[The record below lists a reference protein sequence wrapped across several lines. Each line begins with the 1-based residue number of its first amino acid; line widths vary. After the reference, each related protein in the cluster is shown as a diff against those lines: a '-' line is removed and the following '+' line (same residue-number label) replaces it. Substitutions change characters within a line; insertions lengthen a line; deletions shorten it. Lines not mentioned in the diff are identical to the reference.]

1 MKNKGK
7 IFEEKFYESS
17 QKQNIFIHRLKDT
30 DLSFNGNPVSSFTPT
45 NKCDFYLFGN
55 IEKGKGNLFAIECKS
70 TKYSSMSIELNE
82 EETNAKMIKL
92 HQMKSLHK
100 MSQIDGI
107 YAGFVLNF
115 RDEEKNLEDTY
126 YMSIEKFLKFLQET
140 QKKSINKTDCEL
152 RGIKVESVLLRKYYN
167 YNVERM
173 IRDIV
178 KEE

>member
-1 MKNKGK
+1 
-7 IFEEKFYESS
+7 
-17 QKQNIFIHRLKDT
+17 
-30 DLSFNGNPVSSFTPT
+30 
-45 NKCDFYLFGN
+45 
-55 IEKGKGNLFAIECKS
+55 
-70 TKYSSMSIELNE
+70 
-82 EETNAKMIKL
+82 
-92 HQMKSLHK
+92 
-100 MSQIDGI
+100 MSQVDGI
-107 YAGFVLNF
+107 YAGFLLNF

-140 QKKSINKTDCEL
+140 QKKSINKIDCEL

>member
-1 MKNKGK
+1 
-7 IFEEKFYESS
+7 
-17 QKQNIFIHRLKDT
+17 
-30 DLSFNGNPVSSFTPT
+30 
-45 NKCDFYLFGN
+45 
-55 IEKGKGNLFAIECKS
+55 
-70 TKYSSMSIELNE
+70 
-82 EETNAKMIKL
+82 MIKL
-92 HQMKSLHK
+92 HQIKSLHK
-100 MSQIDGI
+100 MSKVDGI

-140 QKKSINKTDCEL
+140 QKKSINKIDCEL